1 MHLNDKDQTSPEDA
15 RMRQELARKKAE
27 SKAQQLR
34 TRLFHTTTAT
44 DKTGTTVVFDT
55 HLSFEDLLHTVPA
68 ACGKR
73 DTNITNPT
81 NIIPI
86 YPRSCETF
94 VPWPSFAEEVYEF
107 SESYLKDCFG
117 LVSEITMNQMKVF
130 QRGIN
135 AGCERDVESSLESST
150 FAVLVELLGL
160 MGIGSS
166 FFRGDGDSSV
176 ILEPDYTW
184 KLLTHPNCNLPIE
197 VKPFWLFPEQVD
209 LAAQYEKDLS
219 TSKDPPVIT
228 ESVTVQALNQMYVYM
243 SLNSCRYAALT
254 TQHELHCFKRC
265 GASNVQISS
274 PIPLAGIMH
283 LDHHLSYF
291 ECWLFMLYNARQRGI
306 TASHSDS
313 ASSNSFAE
321 YNLQSLEPIHA
332 PFQSLY
338 YHLREINANQIR
350 FTETHAFA
358 KGAVGTVITGDFHNQ
373 PGLKFKL
380 YDVYHDPLYVDISMK
395 EVAMYKTLESLQG
408 TIIPMFYGYFNYH
421 GILVIAMEDCGV
433 PITVEEYPFFE
444 LRVGTCVTALH
455 ALGVHHQDLEARD
468 GLYPNI
474 LKSQCGTKIRIID
487 FHL

>member
-1 MHLNDKDQTSPEDA
+1 
-15 RMRQELARKKAE
+15 
-27 SKAQQLR
+27 
-34 TRLFHTTTAT
+34 
-44 DKTGTTVVFDT
+44 
-55 HLSFEDLLHTVPA
+55 
-68 ACGKR
+68 
-73 DTNITNPT
+73 
-81 NIIPI
+81 
-86 YPRSCETF
+86 
-94 VPWPSFAEEVYEF
+94 
-107 SESYLKDCFG
+107 
-117 LVSEITMNQMKVF
+117 MKVF
-130 QRGIN
+130 QRGLN

-150 FAVLVELLGL
+150 FAVLVELLLL
-160 MGIGSS
+160 MDIGSS

-176 ILEPDYTW
+176 ILEPDYVW
-184 KLLTHPNCNLPIE
+184 KLLTDPNCNLLIE

-209 LAAQYEKDLS
+209 LAAQYEKDLT
-219 TSKDPPVIT
+219 TSKDPLAIT
-228 ESVTVQALNQMYVYM
+228 ESVTVQALNQMYMYM

-265 GASNVQISS
+265 GTSNVQISS

-283 LDHHLSYF
+283 LDNHLSYF

-358 KGAVGTVITGDFHNQ
+358 KGAVGTVITGDLYNQ

-380 YDVYHDPLYVDISMK
+380 YDAYHDPLYVDISMK

-408 TIIPMFYGYFNYH
+408 TIIPLFYG
-421 GILVIAMEDCGV
+421 
-433 PITVEEYPFFE
+433 
-444 LRVGTCVTALH
+444 
-455 ALGVHHQDLEARD
+455 
-468 GLYPNI
+468 
-474 LKSQCGTKIRIID
+474 
-487 FHL
+487 

>member
-1 MHLNDKDQTSPEDA
+1 MHLNDKDQISREDA

-44 DKTGTTVVFDT
+44 DKTGKYSTDTIDSLLTIPLVKGPTVVFDT

-68 ACGKR
+68 VCGKR
-73 DTNITNPT
+73 DTNITHTT
-81 NIIPI
+81 NLIPI
-86 YPRSCETF
+86 YPRSSETF
-94 VPWPSFAEEVYEF
+94 VPWTSFAEEVYEF
-107 SESYLKDCFG
+107 SESHLKDCFG
-117 LVSEITMNQMKVF
+117 LVSEITKNQMKVF

-150 FAVLVELLGL
+150 FAVLVELLRL
-160 MGIGSS
+160 MDIGSS

-176 ILEPDYTW
+176 ILEPDYVW
-184 KLLTHPNCNLPIE
+184 KLLTEPNFNRSEAFLVVPR
-197 VKPFWLFPEQVD
+197 
-209 LAAQYEKDLS
+209 AN
-219 TSKDPPVIT
+219 PPVIT
-228 ESVTVQALNQMYVYM
+228 ESVTVQALNQMYMYM

-254 TQHELHCFKRC
+254 TQHQLHCFKRC
-265 GASNVQISS
+265 GTSNVQISS

-321 YNLQSLEPIHA
+321 YDLQSLEPIHA

-338 YHLREINANQIR
+338 HLREIKANQIR

-358 KGAVGTVITGDFHNQ
+358 KGAVGTVITGDLHNQ
-373 PGLKFKL
+373 HGLKFKL
-380 YDVYHDPLYVDISMK
+380 YDAYHDPLYVDISMK

-444 LRVGTCVTALH
+444 SRVGTCVTALY

-468 GLYPNI
+468 ELYPNI
-474 LKSQCGTKIRIID
+474 LKSLCGTKIRIID